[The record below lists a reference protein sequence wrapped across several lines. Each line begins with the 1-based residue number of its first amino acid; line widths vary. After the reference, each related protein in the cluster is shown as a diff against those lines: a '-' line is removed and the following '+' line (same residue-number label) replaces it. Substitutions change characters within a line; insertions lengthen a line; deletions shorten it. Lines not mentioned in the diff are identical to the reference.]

1 MEFYLADNPP
11 LAFAPEYLS
20 LFMDRGRAFNIRKLE
35 LTFHFIKNCLCLSC
49 PAQVIA
55 PIHEGGQIPCIFL
68 ESCPY
73 LGNEGGLA
81 ADLRKNLDA
90 PLVYLEEAAPFY
102 PHGARN
108 LWHWTTESLPKLL
121 ALEDSGYTG
130 PYIVPH
136 TCKVVEESL
145 AMHGIAKNRLY
156 YNDVSYRVER
166 LLLPPRLSGFT
177 LADNM
182 LLSGFLRERILA
194 ASGELPGTKR
204 CYVRRVGARR
214 IVNEEDLYPLLAEF
228 DFEIMTPEELP
239 LKEQYRYMS
248 NAGCSL
254 MAHGANSTLILAQPA
269 QSAAVECFSNRY
281 VSYNNLHAVRL
292 LKLRYHAL
300 VEDLDASCAPNPAQ
314 STDEYFAAGP
324 KADIIVDPL
333 HLRILLENALGG
345 RWRR

>member
-1 MEFYLADNPP
+1 MEFYFADSAP

-20 LFMDRGRAFNIRKLE
+20 LFKDRGRAFNIRKLE
-35 LTFHFIKNCLCLSC
+35 LTFHFIKNCLCISA
-49 PAQVIA
+49 PTQVIA
-55 PIHEGGQIPCIFL
+55 PVHDGGQIPCIFL

-73 LGNEGGLA
+73 LANESGLA
-81 ADLRKNLDA
+81 ADLRKNLEA
-90 PLVYLEEAAPFY
+90 PLVHLDEAAPFY
-102 PHGARN
+102 PPGARN

-136 TCKVVEESL
+136 NCKVVDESL
-145 AMHGIAKNRLY
+145 AMHGIAAERIY
-156 YNDVSYRVER
+156 YSNASYRVDR
-166 LLLPPRLSGFT
+166 LLLPPRLSGFS

-194 ASGELPGTKR
+194 AAGELSGAKR
-204 CYVRRVGARR
+204 CYVRRVGVRR
-214 IVNEEDLYPLLAEF
+214 IANEEDILPLLEEF
-228 DFEIMTPEELP
+228 GFEIMTPEDLP

-248 NAGCSL
+248 NAECSI
-254 MAHGANSTLILAQPA
+254 MAHGANSTLTLAQPA
-269 QSAAVECFSNRY
+269 QSTAIECFSNRY